1 MKIFQ
6 NFSLRKHNTFGF
18 DVSCKHYAEV
28 ENENEIEQLL
38 SRQEFIN
45 SPKLII
51 GGGSNILFTKDFDGL
66 IINQTSSKII
76 ISSEDEK
83 YAYVSAEAGVIWHE
97 LVLFCINNNLGG
109 IENLSLIPGKVGAA
123 PIQNIG
129 AYGQELCNVFFSL
142 SAIHLDDLSGA
153 KFDINECEFG
163 YRDSIFKR
171 KLKNKFVITEVTLR
185 LHKNPKLITSYGTIE
200 AELSK
205 QKKDT
210 LTIKDVSDVIC
221 NIRMNKLPDPKIIGN
236 AGSFFKNPEI
246 TNEKFELLKSMYKDL
261 PGYKVS
267 NHFMKIPAGWMI
279 EKCGFK
285 GKRFGNVGVH
295 EKQALVIVNYGDG
308 KPEEVLQLKNKIIGE
323 VIAKFDIELHEEVN
337 II

>member
-18 DVSCKHYAEV
+18 DVSCRHYAEV

-38 SRQEFIN
+38 SQQEFKN
-45 SPKLII
+45 SQKLIL

-66 IINQTSSKII
+66 IINQISNKIV

-83 YAYVSAEAGVIWHE
+83 YVYVSAEAGVIWHE

-129 AYGQELCNVFFSL
+129 AYGQELCNVFSSL
-142 SAIHLDDLSGA
+142 SGIYLDNLNKT
-153 KFDINECEFG
+153 KFGINECEFG
-163 YRDSIFKR
+163 YRESVFKK

-185 LHKNPKLITSYGTIE
+185 LQKNPQLNTSYGTIQE
-200 AELSK
+200 ELSK
-205 QKKDT
+205 LKKDN
-210 LTIKDVSDVIC
+210 LNIKDVSEVIC
-221 NIRMNKLPDPKIIGN
+221 KIRMNKLPNPKIVGN
-236 AGSFFKNPEI
+236 AGSFFKNLEI
-246 TNEKFELLKSMYKDL
+246 TNEKFELLKSMYTDL

-267 NHFMKIPAGWMI
+267 DHFMKIPAGWLI

-285 GKRFGNVGVH
+285 GKRFGNIGVH

-308 KPEEVLQLKNKIIGE
+308 KPEEVLQLKNKIIRE
-323 VIAKFDIELHEEVN
+323 VIAKFDIELQDEVN

>member
-18 DVSCKHYAEV
+18 DVSCRHYAEV
-28 ENENEIEQLL
+28 ENLNEIEPLL
-38 SRQEFIN
+38 SRQEFKN
-45 SPKLII
+45 SQNLIL

-66 IINQTSSKII
+66 IINQISNKIV

-129 AYGQELCNVFFSL
+129 AYGQELCNVFSSL
-142 SAIHLDDLSGA
+142 SGIHLDDLNKT
-153 KFDINECEFG
+153 KFGINECEFG
-163 YRDSIFKR
+163 YRESVFKK
-171 KLKNKFVITEVTLR
+171 KLKNKFAITELTLR
-185 LHKNPKLITSYGTIE
+185 LNKNPQLNTSYGTIE
-200 AELSK
+200 EELAK
-205 QKKDT
+205 LKKDT
-210 LTIKDVSDVIC
+210 LSIKDVSEVIC
-221 NIRMNKLPDPKIIGN
+221 KIRMNKLPDPKIVGN

-246 TNEKFELLKSMYKDL
+246 TNEKFELLKSMYTDL

-267 NHFMKIPAGWMI
+267 DHFMKIPAGWLI

-285 GKRFGNVGVH
+285 GKRFGNIGVH
-295 EKQALVIVNYGDG
+295 EKQALVIINYGDG
-308 KPEEVLQLKNKIIGE
+308 KPKEVLHLKNRINEEIKS
-323 VIAKFDIELHEEVN
+323 KFGIELHEEVN